1 MFPKNITKTSY
12 MNHQN
17 NTEFIL
23 GIAFSTL
30 IFSEN
35 AYAYINPSVFGLI
48 IVALSGF
55 AAVIGFYFY
64 RIIAFVK
71 FCFVGLKSFFVGL
84 FIKK

>member
-1 MFPKNITKTSY
+1 
-12 MNHQN
+12 MN
-17 NTEFIL
+17 FFKSKYYYK
-23 GIAFSTL
+23 FSR
-30 IFSEN
+30 
-35 AYAYINPSVFGLI
+35 NPLSVFGLI